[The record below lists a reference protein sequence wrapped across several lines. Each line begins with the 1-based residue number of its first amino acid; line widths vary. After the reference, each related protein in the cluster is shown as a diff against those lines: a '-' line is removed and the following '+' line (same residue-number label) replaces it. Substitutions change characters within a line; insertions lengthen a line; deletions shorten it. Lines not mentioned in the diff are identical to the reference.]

1 MPSMAMRDRKKG
13 KVDGIDEGHSVD
25 NDNEGVD
32 PSEDSNKG
40 DFKPSIPL
48 ATEMIRT
55 RKAGVLAIVGS
66 S

>member
-13 KVDGIDEGHSVD
+13 KVDGIYEGHSVD
-25 NDNEGVD
+25 NNEGVD

-48 ATEMIRT
+48 AMEIIRT